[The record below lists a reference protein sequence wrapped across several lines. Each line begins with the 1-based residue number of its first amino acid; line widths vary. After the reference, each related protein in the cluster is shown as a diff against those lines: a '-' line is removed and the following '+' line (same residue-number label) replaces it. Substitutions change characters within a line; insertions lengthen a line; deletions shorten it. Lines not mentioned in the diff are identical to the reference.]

1 MDKLDRLIHIIRNL
15 KEDAAIVSGPTNAAN
30 AAGLGFNPNT
40 ETPPVFPKKKKNAY
54 LGIGSRKRWMQRRKP
69 PQ

>member
-1 MDKLDRLIHIIRNL
+1 MDKLDRLINIIRLL
-15 KEDAAIVSGPTNAAN
+15 KEDGMVVGGPTNAAN
-30 AAGLGFNPNT
+30 AAGLGYNPNT
-40 ETPPVFPKKKKNAY
+40 ETPPVFPKRRKSAY